1 MIFPH
6 AELGADC
13 ELARGKEV
21 YNMAGG
27 DLGRA
32 KVEGEFTTVGKMA
45 VGRAPRIG
53 QGDGAQTSEAIEMR
67 DVNGGA

>member
-1 MIFPH
+1 
-6 AELGADC
+6 
-13 ELARGKEV
+13 
-21 YNMAGG
+21 MAGG

-45 VGRAPRIG
+45 VGRAPHIG